1 MSTKKIPT
9 VVNNE
14 KAEGVSE
21 TPNIERQYADL
32 VKKFVPMSYKE
43 IGEEIR
49 RLFPSFNPVQG
60 FEHKIYNEVDEPFD
74 RYEID
79 LSYKEHFDGTIW
91 LWLSFEYR
99 ENSFKH
105 LTISN
110 NQII

>member
-74 RYEID
+74 RYESIYPIK
-79 LSYKEHFDGTIW
+79 SI
-91 LWLSFEYR
+91 
-99 ENSFKH
+99 
-105 LTISN
+105 LTVQFGSGYHSN
-110 NQII
+110 IVRTLLNI

>member
-49 RLFPSFNPVQG
+49 RLFPSFNPVS
-60 FEHKIYNEVDEPFD
+60 ELILTEVPDMSVGQFTE
-74 RYEID
+74 
-79 LSYKEHFDGTIW
+79 SKMK
-91 LWLSFEYR
+91 
-99 ENSFKH
+99 NSGSGPK
-105 LTISN
+105 
-110 NQII
+110 